1 MNNEFEFTKLKRN
14 LGALV
19 EFSKII
25 NSSLDINFILNNLL
39 YTCLG
44 KFQATKGFVALME
57 NDNLVLRSSKGFSNE
72 LELTF
77 PQNLNID
84 EEYDYSVFSRFV
96 ASLDIPVCE
105 KISSSGKTIG
115 IVCLGKRLSKT
126 DFLEDDIDFLHTILN
141 IVSTAIEN
149 SMAIDELKRVNRNLD
164 TRINRLNSLFE
175 LSKEFGLLDEE
186 SRVSKL
192 LTYSI
197 IGQFLVSNYAVVY
210 CDKGKLKILESK
222 IDKNNLLNSLSC
234 IDIQKVEDAIQ
245 PEEIEKSYPS
255 LMELNIVLAVPMQI
269 QGKTKGLILLG
280 KRINNVDYNSSDI
293 EFIFSIGSLAII
305 SLENKRL
312 FKEAIEK
319 QKYEEELEIARDIQR
334 NLLPGSFP
342 ELKSFEITGIN
353 ISSKQVGG
361 DYYDIIKLDSNNYC
375 IAIGDV
381 SGKGVPAALLM
392 ANLQAFLKTTCKHG
406 MKLDEATTLIN
417 DLISENT
424 TDGRFITFFWGII
437 SENDK
442 KMVYVNAGHNPPLLI
457 RNRTIRKLQKG
468 GLLLGVMK
476 TFIPYE
482 SEVLELEKDDMILM
496 FTDGVSEAKDRFDNE
511 FSDEKLEALA
521 INNSDKPAAEILKI
535 ITEEVHKFA
544 SGTHQSDDITML
556 VLKVK

>member
-1 MNNEFEFTKLKRN
+1 MNNELEFTKLKRN

-44 KFQATKGFVALME
+44 KFQATKGFVALVE
-57 NDNLVLRSSKGFSNE
+57 NERLVLRSSKGFSDD
-72 LELTF
+72 LTKTF
-77 PQNLNID
+77 PQNLNAD
-84 EEYDYSVFSRFV
+84 DDYDYSVFCSFV
-96 ASLDIPVCE
+96 SSLDIPICE
-105 KISSSGKTIG
+105 SISSSGKTIG
-115 IVCLGKRLSKT
+115 MVCLGKRLSKV
-126 DFLEDDIDFLHTILN
+126 EYQPDDIDFLHTILN

-149 SMAIDELKRVNRNLD
+149 SMAIDELKKVNRNLD

-210 CDKGKLKILESK
+210 LEKGKLKILESK
-222 IDKNNLLNSLSC
+222 IDKTNLYNSLAS
-234 IDIQKVEDAIQ
+234 IDIQKIEEAIQ
-245 PEEIEKSYPS
+245 PDEIERAYPG
-255 LMELNIVLAVPMQI
+255 LKELNIVLAVPMQI

-319 QKYEEELEIARDIQR
+319 QKLEEELEIARDIQR

-342 ELKSFEITGIN
+342 ELKNFEITGVN

-442 KMVYVNAGHNPPLLI
+442 KFVYVNAGHNPPLLI
-457 RNRTIRKLQKG
+457 RNKSIRKLEKG

-482 SEVLELEKDDMILM
+482 CEVVDLQKDDLILM
-496 FTDGVSEAKDRFDNE
+496 FTDGVSEAKDKFDNE

-521 INNSDKPAAEILKI
+521 LNSADKPAEEILKI
-535 ITEEVHKFA
+535 ITDEVHKFA

>member
-1 MNNEFEFTKLKRN
+1 
-14 LGALV
+14 
-19 EFSKII
+19 
-25 NSSLDINFILNNLL
+25 
-39 YTCLG
+39 
-44 KFQATKGFVALME
+44 
-57 NDNLVLRSSKGFSNE
+57 
-72 LELTF
+72 
-77 PQNLNID
+77 
-84 EEYDYSVFSRFV
+84 
-96 ASLDIPVCE
+96 
-105 KISSSGKTIG
+105 
-115 IVCLGKRLSKT
+115 
-126 DFLEDDIDFLHTILN
+126 
-141 IVSTAIEN
+141 
-149 SMAIDELKRVNRNLD
+149 
-164 TRINRLNSLFE
+164 
-175 LSKEFGLLDEE
+175 
-186 SRVSKL
+186 
-192 LTYSI
+192 
-197 IGQFLVSNYAVVY
+197 
-210 CDKGKLKILESK
+210 
-222 IDKNNLLNSLSC
+222 
-234 IDIQKVEDAIQ
+234 
-245 PEEIEKSYPS
+245 
-255 LMELNIVLAVPMQI
+255 MQI
-269 QGKTKGLILLG
+269 QGKTKGLIMLG

-342 ELKSFEITGIN
+342 ELKSFDITGVN

-442 KMVYVNAGHNPPLLI
+442 KMIYVNAGHNPPLLI
-457 RNRTIRKLQKG
+457 RNKTMRKLQKG

-482 SEVLELEKDDMILM
+482 FEIIDLEKDDLILM
-496 FTDGVSEAKDRFDNE
+496 FTDGVSEAKDKFDNE
-511 FSDEKLEALA
+511 FSDEKLEAIALA
-521 INNSDKPAAEILKI
+521 NADKPATEILKI
-535 ITEEVHKFA
+535 ITDEVQKFA
-544 SGTHQSDDITML
+544 VGTHQSDDITML

>member
-1 MNNEFEFTKLKRN
+1 MNNELEFTKLKRN

-44 KFQATKGFVALME
+44 KFQATKGFVALVE
-57 NDNLVLRSSKGFSNE
+57 SEKLVLKSSKGFNDK
-72 LELTF
+72 LTEQF
-77 PQNLNID
+77 PLNINID
-84 EEYDYSVFSRFV
+84 DEYDYSVFSEFV
-96 ASLDIPVCE
+96 LTLGIPILE

-115 IVCLGKRLSKT
+115 IVCLGPRLSKA
-126 DFLEDDIDFLHTILN
+126 EYMQEDIDFLHTILN

-149 SMAIDELKRVNRNLD
+149 SMAIDELKVVNRNLD

-222 IDKNNLLNSLSC
+222 IEKNNLYNSLAC
-234 IDIQKVEDAIQ
+234 IDIQKIEDAVLAD
-245 PEEIEKSYPS
+245 EIENSFPALK
-255 LMELNIVLAVPMQI
+255 ELNIVLAVPMQI

-280 KRINNVDYNSSDI
+280 KRINNVEYNSSDI

-319 QKYEEELEIARDIQR
+319 QKLEEELEIARDIQR

-342 ELKSFEITGIN
+342 ELMNYEIAGMN

-437 SENDK
+437 TENEK
-442 KMVYVNAGHNPPLLI
+442 KIVYVNAGHNPPLHV
-457 RNRTIRKLQKG
+457 RNKTLRKLQKG

-482 SEVLELEKDDMILM
+482 SEILELEKGDLILM
-496 FTDGVSEAKDRFDNE
+496 FTDGVSEAKDKFDND
-511 FSDEKLEALA
+511 FSDERLEALA
-521 INNSDKPAAEILKI
+521 VNNSEKSASEILKI
-535 ITEEVHKFA
+535 ITDEVHKFA
-544 SGTHQSDDITML
+544 AGTNQSDDITLL

>member
-1 MNNEFEFTKLKRN
+1 MNNELEFTKLKRN

-44 KFQATKGFVALME
+44 KFQATKGFVALVE
-57 NDNLVLRSSKGFSNE
+57 NDRLVLRSSKGFSDD
-72 LELTF
+72 LTKTF
-77 PQNLNID
+77 PQNLNAD
-84 EEYDYSVFSRFV
+84 DDYDYSVFCSFV
-96 ASLDIPVCE
+96 SSLDIPICE
-105 KISSSGKTIG
+105 SISSSGKTIG
-115 IVCLGKRLSKT
+115 MVCLGKRLSKV
-126 DFLEDDIDFLHTILN
+126 EYQQDDIDFLHTILN

-149 SMAIDELKRVNRNLD
+149 SMAIDELKKVNRNLD

-210 CDKGKLKILESK
+210 LEKGKLKILESK
-222 IDKNNLLNSLSC
+222 IDKTNLYNSLASL
-234 IDIQKVEDAIQ
+234 DIQKIEEAIQ
-245 PEEIEKSYPS
+245 PDEIERSYPG
-255 LMELNIVLAVPMQI
+255 LKELNILLAVPMQI

-319 QKYEEELEIARDIQR
+319 QKLEEELEIARDIQR

-342 ELKSFEITGIN
+342 ELKNFEITGVN

-442 KMVYVNAGHNPPLLI
+442 KFVYVNAGHNPPLLI
-457 RNRTIRKLQKG
+457 RNKSIRKLEKG

-482 SEVLELEKDDMILM
+482 CEVVDLQKDDLILM
-496 FTDGVSEAKDRFDNE
+496 FTDGVSEAKDKFDNE

-521 INNSDKPAAEILKI
+521 LNSADKSAEEILKI
-535 ITEEVHKFA
+535 ITDEVHKFA

>member
-1 MNNEFEFTKLKRN
+1 MNKELEFTKLKRN

-44 KFQATKGFVALME
+44 KFQSTKSFVALVE
-57 NDNLVLRSSKGFSNE
+57 NNELVLRSSKGFSDE
-72 LELTF
+72 LAASF
-77 PQNLNID
+77 PKDLNID
-84 EEYDYSVFSRFV
+84 SEQDFSAFSRFV
-96 ASLDIPVCE
+96 ASLEMPVTE
-105 KISSSGKTIG
+105 RISSSGKTIG
-115 IVCLGKRLSKT
+115 IICLGKRLSKAE
-126 DFLEDDIDFLHTILN
+126 FAQDDLDFLHTILN

-222 IDKNNLLNSLSC
+222 IEKNELYNALSC
-234 IDIQKVEDAIQ
+234 IDIQKIDEAVQ
-245 PEEIEKSYPS
+245 QEEIEKSFPS
-255 LMELNIVLAVPMQI
+255 LAEMNIVIAVPMQI

-280 KRINNVDYNSSDI
+280 RRINNVEYNSSDV

-319 QKYEEELEIARDIQR
+319 QKLEEELEIARDIQR

-342 ELKSFEITGIN
+342 ELNSFEITGMN

-406 MKLDEATTLIN
+406 MKLDEATALIN
-417 DLISENT
+417 DLITENT
-424 TDGRFITFFWGII
+424 TDGRFITFFWGIL

-442 KMVYVNAGHNPPLLI
+442 KFDYVNAGHNPPLLI
-457 RNRTIRKLQKG
+457 RQKVIKKLKNG

-482 SEVLELEKDDMILM
+482 NDNIQLEKDDIIIL

-511 FSDEKLEALA
+511 FSDERLEALSIA
-521 INNSDKPAAEILKI
+521 NSQKSAGELLKI
-535 ITEEVHKFA
+535 ITDDVQRFA
-544 SGTHQSDDITML
+544 AGTHQSDDITL
-556 VLKVK
+556 LIIKVK